1 MAALGTCLQVLT
13 ASNRSSDNN
22 VIVIVIDFNS
32 KKIYNY
38 FCKLRKVRLQTFG
51 RCEIPTHDKFT
62 RHFYNERT
70 SCRQLPRNKLATSYE
85 LAGDVA
91 N

>member
-22 VIVIVIDFNS
+22 VIVIVIHFNG
-32 KKIYNY
+32 KKYIF

-51 RCEIPTHDKFT
+51 RCEIPTHDKFPSY
-62 RHFYNERT
+62 FYNERT
-70 SCRQLPRNKLATSYE
+70 SCR
-85 LAGDVA
+85 
-91 N
+91 